1 VVCHVKPKKG
11 EEHIAS
17 VSQGFRWQYVVE
29 CLIGVSGEQLFLY
42 LPLEHSEALADQ
54 HDCVDLIGR
63 LDANPKWRPAA
74 QQHRDIIARFG
85 RFPHRNAALGRETT
99 AEEAAFLTE
108 PDSSF

>member
-1 VVCHVKPKKG
+1 
-11 EEHIAS
+11 
-17 VSQGFRWQYVVE
+17 
-29 CLIGVSGEQLFLY
+29 
-42 LPLEHSEALADQ
+42 
-54 HDCVDLIGR
+54 VDLISR

-85 RFPHRNAALGRETT
+85 RFPHRNAALGRDTT